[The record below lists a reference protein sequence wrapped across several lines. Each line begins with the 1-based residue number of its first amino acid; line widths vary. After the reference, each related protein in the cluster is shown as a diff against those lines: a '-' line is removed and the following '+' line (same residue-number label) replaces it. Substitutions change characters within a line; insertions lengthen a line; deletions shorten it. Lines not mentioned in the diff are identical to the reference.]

1 MEKCLIRSTYPPL
14 RDHGFL
20 TKLPTVDSEEPDFIM
35 THPERVILCGIH
47 NVNSLGVLRGFRRK
61 GIPVILLDVDPQS
74 MVRYS
79 RYASTLFPCPNPL
92 DSENGF
98 IDTLMELGRSLDY
111 RPVYIP
117 TGDAEVL
124 ALSKHKEKL
133 TAYYKMPVASFDTID
148 LLVNKKRFF
157 QDVIRRNI
165 PCPITCFPETVDQMR
180 KMAADIGYPLIV
192 KSAYSHRFIQ
202 KYHKKVFVIHSPSAL
217 ETAVAMLN
225 GQIQD
230 CFLQEIIP
238 GNTLYLFYGYFNRQ
252 SIPLGICG
260 YDKIRQ
266 FPKDFGIGAVC
277 RSMHRCEPIQVAVE
291 YLKNIG
297 YHGLAEP
304 EFKLDPRDGR
314 YKLIEIN
321 TRSVTQTQLAV
332 TCGVH
337 VEYLAYLDLI
347 REYVEPLKIATD
359 GILWID
365 EINELHYHLS
375 GIRRGV
381 FSFSGLEI
389 LIKNRVLANA
399 TWDDPFPLVIG
410 LARFFKERL
419 MSSRTPDAM
428 LSI

>member
-1 MEKCLIRSTYPPL
+1 MPES
-14 RDHGFL
+14 
-20 TKLPTVDSEEPDFIM
+20 DS
-35 THPERVILCGIH
+35 VILSGIH
-47 NVNSLGVLRGFRRK
+47 NINSLGVLRGFRRK
-61 GIPVILLDVDPQS
+61 GIPVILLNVDPRS

-79 RYASTLFPCPNPL
+79 RYASTLFACPNPL
-92 DSENGF
+92 DSEIGF
-98 IDTLMELGRSLDY
+98 IDALMELGRSLDY

-133 TAYYKMPVASFDTID
+133 KAYYRMPVASFDTID

-165 PCPITCFPETVDQMR
+165 PCPRTCFPETVEQMR

-192 KSAYSHRFIQ
+192 KSAYSHRFIR
-202 KYHKKVFVIHSPSAL
+202 KFHKKVFVIHSPSAL
-217 ETAVAMLN
+217 ETAMAMLN
-225 GQIQD
+225 GHIQD
-230 CFLQEIIP
+230 YFLQEIIP
-238 GNTLYLFYGYFNRQ
+238 GNTLYLFYGYFNHQ

-266 FPKDFGIGAVC
+266 FPRDFGIGAVC
-277 RSMHRCEPIQVAVE
+277 RSMHRCEPIQSAAE

-321 TRSVTQTQLAV
+321 TRSVTQTQLALA
-332 TCGVH
+332 CGVH
-337 VEYLAYLDLI
+337 VEYLAYQDLI
-347 REYVEPLKIATD
+347 WGNVEPLKTATD

-375 GIRRGV
+375 RIRRGL
-381 FSFSGLEI
+381 FSFSELVF
-389 LIKNRVLANA
+389 LNKNRILANA
-399 TWDDPFPLVIG
+399 AWDDPFPIVIG

-419 MSSRTPDAM
+419 MSSGTPDAM